1 MNEFSLINL
10 EVNISVSQK
19 NGDKLHLS
27 WVEWVFVKTL
37 RKHVVEF
44 FEHPPPPMLTI
55 TLKVLC
61 SSVDNWLTPPPCPNY
76 ARYRANTKNNFTA

>member
-1 MNEFSLINL
+1 MLNRKLVLLGSEPPLSMRFESSTVSKKKHVASSERKMNEFSLINL

-37 RKHVVEF
+37 RKHVKF
-44 FEHPPPPMLTI
+44 
-55 TLKVLC
+55 
-61 SSVDNWLTPPPCPNY
+61 
-76 ARYRANTKNNFTA
+76 